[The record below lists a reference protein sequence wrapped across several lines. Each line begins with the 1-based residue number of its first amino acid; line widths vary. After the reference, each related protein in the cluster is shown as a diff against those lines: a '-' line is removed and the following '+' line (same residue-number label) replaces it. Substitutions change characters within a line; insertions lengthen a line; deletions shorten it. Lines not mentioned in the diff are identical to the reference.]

1 MKVGIITYHFHY
13 NYGTMLQAL
22 ALQNAVDDLGM
33 RAEIIDFYQP
43 NEKSSTEIWKIRKSR
58 ITYYMCHPQYIV
70 KKGYN
75 YIILKKNKK
84 CTERKQK
91 CFDEFYKN
99 TIHLSDKHYS
109 SSNEIE
115 ENPPIYDIYVVGS
128 DQTWNP
134 YTGGNP
140 DAFYLTFAPRD
151 KKRVSY
157 APSVSVQ
164 TIDCQQRERLVK
176 LLENVEKL
184 SCREEE
190 GSLLLR
196 NMTHRNVITVLD
208 PTFLLSKEIWRKYSK
223 KVQVPK
229 KYILQ
234 YLIGEKKEHREY
246 IQRLSQKLKIPVVSI
261 PCAAQDMRTNNTI
274 KIWGGPGEFLF
285 LIENANLICTDSFH
299 GTAFSLNY
307 RKSVYSFYKND
318 SKDVKSENSRLNSIY
333 DQFGIGNR
341 IITDLS
347 TIPNEKEIYM
357 NYTLEIEENIHKQIV
372 ASKNYLKSI
381 LGVLYD

>member
-22 ALQNAVDDLGM
+22 ALQNAIDDLEM
-33 RAEIIDFYQP
+33 KAEIIDFYQP
-43 NEKSSTEIWKIRKSR
+43 NEKSSMEIWQIRKGR
-58 ITYYMCHPQYIV
+58 MAYYISHPQYLI

-75 YIILKKNKK
+75 YIVLNRNKK
-84 CTERKQK
+84 YIEYKQK

-99 TIHLSDKHYS
+99 SIQLSEQHYS

-115 ENPPIYDIYVVGS
+115 KNPPIYDIYVVGS

-140 DAFYLTFAPRD
+140 DAFYLTFAPKD

-164 TIDCQQRERLVK
+164 SIDGQQRERLIK
-176 LLENVEKL
+176 LLSNVEEL
-184 SCREEE
+184 SCREES
-190 GSLLLR
+190 GSKLLR
-196 NMTHRNVITVLD
+196 SITHRNVTTVLD
-208 PTFLLSKEIWRKYSK
+208 PTFLLNKELWKQYSK
-223 KVQVPK
+223 PVQVPK

-234 YLIGEKKEHREY
+234 YLIGEKKEHREF
-246 IQRLSQKLKIPVVSI
+246 IRRLSEKLRIPVVSI
-261 PCAAQDMRTNNTI
+261 PCVAQDMRAKNTI
-274 KIWGGPGEFLF
+274 KIWGGPGEFIF
-285 LIENANLICTDSFH
+285 LIENANIICTDSFH
-299 GTAFSLNY
+299 GTAFSLNF

-318 SKDVKSENSRLNSIY
+318 SEDAKSENSRLNSIY
-333 DQFGIGNR
+333 DQFGIEDR
-341 IITDLS
+341 IITDL
-347 TIPNEKEIYM
+347 TDIPNEKEIYI
-357 NYTLEIEENIHKQIV
+357 NYDLRIETNIQKRLI

>member
-84 CTERKQK
+84 CIERKQK